1 MTDNPVGVVGL
12 GDMGGAIARSLLDR
26 GHRVV
31 GFDPDPVAAGAFED
45 AGGVA
50 VVDVASVGEAA
61 RVVITCLPSV
71 ESLEATLDETTGL
84 LSRSGG
90 QPTIVVEMSTFDL
103 DTKRW
108 AYDAGAAQGATMLD
122 CPISGTAHQAP
133 SRDLAIFASGDEAA
147 IERVREVLGSFA
159 REVIAVGPYGDGSK
173 AKYLAN
179 LMVGIHNAAAAEA
192 LTLATK
198 SGMDPDRVFRALRAG
213 AADSRM
219 LEVRGPFMLE
229 GDYREGSSGGRT
241 YAKDRGI
248 IAAFAHEEDCP
259 VPLFE
264 VASRLH
270 DDAIAH
276 GFDNHDSAAV
286 CAASLRLA
294 GLEPA
299 PLKELAERVRAARS
313 AAGPLGG

>member
-1 MTDNPVGVVGL
+1 MANDPVGVVGL
-12 GDMGGAIARSLLDR
+12 GDMGGAIARSLLEWD
-26 GHRVV
+26 HDVV
-31 GFDPDPVAAGAFED
+31 GFDPDPAATRALED
-45 AGGVA
+45 AGGTPVP
-50 VVDVASVGEAA
+50 DVASVGEQA

-71 ESLEATLDETTGL
+71 ESLEATLDESTGL

-90 QPTIVVEMSTFDL
+90 RPTIVIEMSTFDL
-103 DTKRW
+103 DAKRR
-108 AYDAGAAQGATMLD
+108 AHAAGIAQGAMMLD

-133 SRDLAIFASGDEAA
+133 SRDLAIYASGDEAA
-147 IERVREVLGSFA
+147 IEQVRRVLESFA

-198 SGMDPDRVFRALRAG
+198 AGMDPNRVFRALRAG

-248 IAAFAHEEDCP
+248 IAAFAREEDCP

-264 VASRLH
+264 VASGLH
-270 DDAIAH
+270 DDAIAL

-286 CAASLRLA
+286 CAALLRLA

-299 PLKELAERVRAARS
+299 PLADLAERVHAARAAPDTS
-313 AAGPLGG
+313 GA